1 MHESI
6 HIGQFEEKVVVKEF
20 MPHLKALRVIL
31 STDLV
36 LDSVVVFVPTSTD
49 VLNLMAFNKG
59 LIDQ

>member
-1 MHESI
+1 
-6 HIGQFEEKVVVKEF
+6 